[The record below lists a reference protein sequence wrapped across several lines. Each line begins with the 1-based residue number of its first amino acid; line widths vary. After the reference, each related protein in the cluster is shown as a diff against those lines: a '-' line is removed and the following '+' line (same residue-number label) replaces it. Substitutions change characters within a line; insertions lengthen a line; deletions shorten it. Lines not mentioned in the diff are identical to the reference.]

1 MRYRYSRW
9 DEEEVRRL
17 LQAMGLMSLY
27 NQLLLMTGGDVD
39 EAFAILKM
47 LQQRGIIGADV
58 DLDALRDELLR
69 QHLIS
74 RGDSPSSGYGL
85 TKKGEKKLRSDFLN
99 QIFSNLKKDI
109 RGEHVTGATGQGKE
123 MLPETRPWQFGDSVE
138 DIAFR
143 ESLEHSMRRG
153 IENIRI
159 EEEDLHVHE
168 TAYNT
173 GCATVLM
180 LDISHS
186 MILYGEDRITPAKK
200 VALALTELILTQY
213 PHDSLNC
220 ILFGDDAW
228 EVKIDDL
235 PYVKVG
241 PFHTNTKAGLE
252 LAQKILLTKH
262 QANRQIFMITDGKPS
277 CIFKGGELYK
287 NPWGLDPEIVNKTLN
302 EAGNCRR
309 RGISIITFM
318 IARDAYLVDFVERMT
333 RANQGRAYFTSPSHL
348 GDYLFVDYIKNRK
361 KKIR

>member
-1 MRYRYSRW
+1 MRYRYSSW
-9 DEEEVRRL
+9 DEEEVRRI
-17 LQAMGLMSLY
+17 LQALGLMSLY
-27 NQLLLMTGGDVD
+27 NQLLLMTGGDV
-39 EAFAILKM
+39 EEVFRILKI
-47 LQQRGIIGADV
+47 LQSRGIIGADI
-58 DLDALRDELLR
+58 DLDAFREELLR
-69 QHLIS
+69 QKLIS
-74 RGDSPSSGYGL
+74 KGTSPSAAHGL
-85 TKKGEKKLRSDFLN
+85 TRKGEKKLRADFLN
-99 QIFSNLKKDI
+99 QIFANLKKDI
-109 RGEHVTGATGQGKE
+109 RGEHLTSATGQGKE
-123 MLPETRPWQFGDSVE
+123 VLPEIRPYQFGDATE

-143 ESLEHSMRRG
+143 ESLEHSLRRG
-153 IENIRI
+153 IDEFRI

-186 MILYGEDRITPAKK
+186 MVLYGEDRITPAKK
-200 VALALTELILTQY
+200 VALALTELILTQF

-235 PYVKVG
+235 PYVTVG
-241 PFHTNTKAGLE
+241 PYHTNTKAGLE
-252 LAQKILLTKH
+252 LAQKILMTRH

-348 GDYLFVDYIKNRK
+348 GEYLFVDYIKNRK

>member
-1 MRYRYSRW
+1 MRYRYSSW
-9 DEEEVRRL
+9 DDEEVRRI
-17 LQAMGLMSLY
+17 LQALGLMNLY
-27 NQLLLMTGGDVD
+27 SQLLLMTGGDV
-39 EAFAILKM
+39 EEVFRILKI
-47 LQQRGIIGADV
+47 LQQRGIIGADI
-58 DLDALRDELLR
+58 DLDAFREELLR
-69 QHLIS
+69 QNLIS
-74 RGDSPSSGYGL
+74 KGAAPSAASRL
-85 TKKGEKKLRSDFLN
+85 TRKGEKKLRSDFLN
-99 QIFSNLKKDI
+99 QIFANLKKDL
-109 RGEHVTGATGQGKE
+109 RGEHFTNAAGQGKE
-123 MLPETRPWQFGDSVE
+123 VLPEIRPYQFGDAVE

-143 ESLEHSMRRG
+143 ESLEHSLRRG
-153 IENIRI
+153 IDEIRI

-200 VALALTELILTQY
+200 VALALTELILTQF

-252 LAQKILLTKH
+252 LAQKILLTRH

-277 CIFKGGELYK
+277 CIFKGNELYK

-302 EAGNCRR
+302 EGGELPQKGDLHCHLHDCPGRLSCGFCGAHDESESRE
-309 RGISIITFM
+309 SI
-318 IARDAYLVDFVERMT
+318 L
-333 RANQGRAYFTSPSHL
+333 YFAIPS
-348 GDYLFVDYIKNRK
+348 R
-361 KKIR
+361 